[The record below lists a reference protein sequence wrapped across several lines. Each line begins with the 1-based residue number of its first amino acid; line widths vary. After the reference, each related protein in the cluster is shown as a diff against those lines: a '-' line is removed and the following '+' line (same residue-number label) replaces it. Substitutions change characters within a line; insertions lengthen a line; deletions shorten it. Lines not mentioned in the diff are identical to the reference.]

1 MNVAAVLMD
10 ILRSAGVRYL
20 FGNPGTTEL
29 PFLDALPDSGLEY
42 VLGLQEATAV
52 AAADGYAQATGQ
64 VGVVNVHVAP
74 GLANSLSILHN
85 AARAKTPL
93 LVTAGQQDTRFLM
106 DEPILAGDLARMAE
120 PFTKWSYEIRR
131 PEEAPVAMRRALKVA
146 LTPPTGPVFL
156 SLPMDLMG
164 PAVEDTGA
172 APTPIATRTRP
183 DPAALA
189 RAAELLAGARAPIVV
204 AGDGV
209 ARSGAVAE
217 LTVLAE
223 TLGARVHGEPVYR
236 RANFPGDH
244 ALWRGGLF
252 PTPAGVRKALEECD
266 ALLIVGA
273 NVFTW
278 FLHTEG
284 APFPRGLR
292 VVQIDDDAWEIGR
305 SYPVTLGIAAD
316 PKTTLAELGAA
327 LRARMGDAER
337 VAAGARVDRIGKAR
351 TELMARVRAAAEAEA
366 ERMPIG
372 QAHLMHTLA
381 SLLPADAVVVDES
394 ATSLPFVLRYLPFAT
409 PGSFYGGKTG
419 TLGWGM
425 GAAIG
430 VQLGSPG
437 RKVVATIGDGSVMYA
452 LQALWTAAHYQLPI
466 TYVVPNNTSYAI
478 LKSGML
484 SLDLASAKRGIYPGM
499 DLIEPE
505 IDYPGLARALGVRAE
520 RVEKPAE
527 LRGALAACLDHPGPT
542 LVDVA
547 IDRGFKPML

>member
-1 MNVAAVLMD
+1 MNVAAVLME
-10 ILRSAGVRYL
+10 ILKSSGIRYL

-29 PFLDALPDSGLEY
+29 PFLDALPDSSLEY
-42 VLGLQEATAV
+42 VLGLQETTAV
-52 AAADGYAQATGQ
+52 AAADGYAQASGQ
-64 VGVVNVHVAP
+64 AGVVNVHVAP

-85 AARAKTPL
+85 AARAKSPL
-93 LVTAGQQDTRFLM
+93 VVTAGQQDTRFLM
-106 DEPILAGDLARMAE
+106 HEPILAGDLARMAE
-120 PFTKWSYEIRR
+120 QFTKWSHEIRR
-131 PEEAPVAMRRALKVA
+131 PEDAPVALRRALKVA

-164 PAVEDTGA
+164 PAVDDTA
-172 APTPIATRTRP
+172 APPPAIAAKSRP
-183 DPAALA
+183 EPAAL
-189 RAAELLAGARAPIVV
+189 RHAADLLAGASNPVV
-204 AGDGV
+204 IAGDGV
-209 ARSGAVAE
+209 ARAGAMAELTAVAE
-217 LTVLAE
+217 L
-223 TLGARVHGEPVYR
+223 LGARVHGEPVYR
-236 RANFPGDH
+236 RTSFPGTH

-252 PTPAGVRKALEECD
+252 PSPAGVRRALEECD

-284 APFPRGLR
+284 TPFPRGLR
-292 VVQIDDDAWEIGR
+292 VVQIDDDPWEIGR

-316 PKTTLAELGAA
+316 PKAALAELTDMLRGKLTEKDRAAAAARVERIGAA
-327 LRARMGDAER
+327 RGEMVKRVSAAARSEAER
-337 VAAGARVDRIGKAR
+337 V
-351 TELMARVRAAAEAEA
+351 
-366 ERMPIG
+366 PIG

-381 SLLPADAVVVDES
+381 SLLPDDAIVVDES
-394 ATSLPFVLRYLPFAT
+394 ATSLPFVLRYMPFAT
-409 PGSFYGGKTG
+409 PGSFFGSKTG

-452 LQALWTAAHYQLPI
+452 PQALWTAAHYRLPI
-466 TYVVPNNTSYAI
+466 TYVVPNNSSYAI

-499 DLIEPE
+499 DLVSPE
-505 IDYPGLARALGVRAE
+505 IDYAGLARSLGVRAE
-520 RVEKPAE
+520 RVEKPGE
-527 LRGALAACLDHPGPT
+527 LRDVLAACLAGTGPS
-542 LVDVA
+542 LVDVV

>member
-10 ILRSAGVRYL
+10 ILKSAGVRYL

-292 VVQIDDDAWEIGR
+292 VVQIDDDPWEIGR

-430 VQLGSPG
+430 VKLGSPG

-452 LQALWTAAHYQLPI
+452 LQALWTAAHYRLPI

-499 DLIEPE
+499 DLVEPE
-505 IDYPGLARALGVRAE
+505 IDYPGLARSLGVRAE

>member
-1 MNVAAVLMD
+1 MNVAAVLME
-10 ILRSAGVRYL
+10 ILKSAGVRYL

-52 AAADGYAQATGQ
+52 AAADGYAQASGAL
-64 VGVVNVHVAP
+64 GVVNVHVAP
-74 GLANSLSILHN
+74 GLANGLSILHN

-106 DEPILAGDLARMAE
+106 DQPILSADLVRMAE
-120 PFTKWSYEIRR
+120 QFTKWSCEIRR
-131 PEEAPVAMRRALKVA
+131 ADEAPQALRRALKVA

-164 PAVEDTGA
+164 AVVEDAGEGPPAV
-172 APTPIATRTRP
+172 ATRARP
-183 DPAALA
+183 EAGAVERAAAL
-189 RAAELLAGARAPIVV
+189 LASAKAPLVI

-217 LTVLAE
+217 LTALAE
-223 TLGARVHGEPVYR
+223 RLGARVHGEPVYR
-236 RANFPGDH
+236 RVNFPGNH
-244 ALWRGGLF
+244 PLWRGGLF
-252 PTPAGVRKALEECD
+252 PSPAGVRKALEECD

-273 NVFTW
+273 SVFTW

-284 APFPRGLR
+284 APFPRGLKI
-292 VVQIDDDAWEIGR
+292 VQVDDDPWEIGR
-305 SYPVTLGIAAD
+305 SYPVALGIVAD
-316 PKTTLAELGAA
+316 LRATLAELARALESRMTDGDRQAA
-327 LRARMGDAER
+327 AARLEKL
-337 VAAGARVDRIGKAR
+337 GKAR
-351 TELMARVRAAAEAEA
+351 AELIARVRAAAEAER
-366 ERMPIG
+366 ERAPIG
-372 QAHLMHTLA
+372 QAHLMQTLA

-394 ATSLPFVLRYLPFAT
+394 ASSLPFVLRYMPFAT
-409 PGSFYGGKTG
+409 PGSFFGGKTG

-425 GAAIG
+425 GAALG
-430 VQLGSPG
+430 VQLACPG
-437 RKVVATIGDGSVMYA
+437 RKVVATIGDGSVMYSP
-452 LQALWTAAHYQLPI
+452 QALWTAAHYRLPI

-499 DLIEPE
+499 DLVDPE
-505 IDYPGLARALGVRAE
+505 IDYVGLAKALGVRAE
-520 RVEKPAE
+520 RVEKPGE
-527 LRGALAACLDHPGPT
+527 LRDVLAACLAHAGPS

-547 IDRGFKPML
+547 IDRSFKPML

>member
-1 MNVAAVLMD
+1 
-10 ILRSAGVRYL
+10 
-20 FGNPGTTEL
+20 
-29 PFLDALPDSGLEY
+29 
-42 VLGLQEATAV
+42 
-52 AAADGYAQATGQ
+52 
-64 VGVVNVHVAP
+64 
-74 GLANSLSILHN
+74 
-85 AARAKTPL
+85 
-93 LVTAGQQDTRFLM
+93 VTAGQQDTRFLM
-106 DEPILAGDLARMAE
+106 HEPILAGDLARMAE

-131 PEEAPVAMRRALKVA
+131 AEDAPVALRRALKVA

-164 PAVEDTGA
+164 PVVEDTGA
-172 APTPIATRTRP
+172 GPTSIPARSRP
-183 DPAALA
+183 DAAALA
-189 RAAELLAGARAPIVV
+189 HAAELLSGARAPIII

-209 ARSGAVAE
+209 ARAQAVPELTALAE
-217 LTVLAE
+217 L
-223 TLGARVHGEPVYR
+223 LGARVHGEPVYR
-236 RANFPGDH
+236 RTNFPGTH

-252 PTPAGVRKALEECD
+252 PSPIAVRKALEECD

-284 APFPRGLR
+284 TPLPRGLR
-292 VVQIDDDAWEIGR
+292 VVQIDDDPWEIGR
-305 SYPVTLGIAAD
+305 SHPVALGIAAD
-316 PKTTLAELGAA
+316 PKTTLAELSDA
-327 LRARMGDAER
+327 LRARMTEAER
-337 VAAGARVDRIGKAR
+337 TQAAGRVEKIGTAR
-351 TELMARVRAAAEAEA
+351 TGLMARVRAAAQGEA
-366 ERMPIG
+366 ERVPIG
-372 QAHLMHTLA
+372 QAHLMHTLG

-394 ATSLPFVLRYLPFAT
+394 ATSLPFVLRYLPFAS
-409 PGSFYGGKTG
+409 PGSFYGSKTG

-452 LQALWTAAHYQLPI
+452 PQALWTAAHYRLPI

-499 DLIEPE
+499 DLVEPE
-505 IDYPGLARALGVRAE
+505 IDYTGLARSLGVRAE
-520 RVEKPAE
+520 RVEKPGE
-527 LRGALAACLDHPGPT
+527 LRDVLAACLAHPAPT

>member
-1 MNVAAVLMD
+1 MNVAAVLME

-29 PFLDALPDSGLEY
+29 PFLDALPDSTLEY

-52 AAADGYAQATGQ
+52 AAADGYAQASGQ

-85 AARAKTPL
+85 AARAKSPL
-93 LVTAGQQDTRFLM
+93 VVTAGQQDTRFLM
-106 DEPILAGDLARMAE
+106 HEPILAGDLARMAE
-120 PFTKWSYEIRR
+120 LFTKWSYEIRR
-131 PEEAPVAMRRALKVA
+131 AEDAPVALRRALKVA

-164 PAVEDTGA
+164 PVVEDTGA
-172 APTPIATRTRP
+172 GPTSIAARSRP
-183 DPAALA
+183 DAAALA
-189 RAAELLAGARAPIVV
+189 HAAELLSGARAPIII

-209 ARSGAVAE
+209 ARAQAVPELTALAE
-217 LTVLAE
+217 L
-223 TLGARVHGEPVYR
+223 LGARVHGEPVYR
-236 RANFPGDH
+236 RTNFPGTH

-252 PTPAGVRKALEECD
+252 PSPIGVRKALEECD

-284 APFPRGLR
+284 TPFPRGLR
-292 VVQIDDDAWEIGR
+292 VVQIDDDPWEIGR
-305 SYPVTLGIAAD
+305 SHPVALGIAAD
-316 PKTTLAELGAA
+316 PKATLAELSDA
-327 LRARMGDAER
+327 LRARMTEAER
-337 VAAGARVDRIGKAR
+337 TQAVGRVEKIGTAR
-351 TELMARVRAAAEAEA
+351 TGLMARVRAAAQEEA
-366 ERMPIG
+366 ERVPIG
-372 QAHLMHTLA
+372 QAHLMHTLG

-394 ATSLPFVLRYLPFAT
+394 ATSLPFVLRYLPFAS
-409 PGSFYGGKTG
+409 PGSFYGSKTG

-452 LQALWTAAHYQLPI
+452 PQALWTAAHYRLPI

-499 DLIEPE
+499 DLVEPE
-505 IDYPGLARALGVRAE
+505 IDYAGLARSLGVRAE
-520 RVEKPAE
+520 RVEKPGE
-527 LRGALAACLDHPGPT
+527 LRDVLAACLAHPGPT

-547 IDRGFKPML
+547 IDRSFKPML